1 MKLKLVLLLSLSFI
15 VFSCNATVD
24 NSGKIKSLEDKID
37 NLSQSLSDMGNGVSK
52 SSNDGDSKKINARLT
67 SLESS
72 LKKLEKSF
80 ANLSK
85 NQKNDKKQPSKPSG
99 PWKRDY
105 TYKTSVGDSYYQ
117 GPKDAKVVITEWSDY
132 Y

>member
-1 MKLKLVLLLSLSFI
+1 MKLKLIFFSFLSLLI
-15 VFSCNATVD
+15 ISCNTAVD
-24 NSGKIKSLEDKID
+24 NSDSSAKIKALEEKM
-37 NLSQSLSDMGNGVSK
+37 NA
-52 SSNDGDSKKINARLT
+52 DSKTVNAKLNN
-67 SLESS
+67 LESS
-72 LKKLEKSF
+72 LKKLEKSV

-85 NQKNDKKQPSKPSG
+85 NNNQKQPSKPSG